1 MASLLAAPLAEV
13 CDVSTKRLFPISLLP
28 FLLTVAPSNPSGDF
42 SHGSVRREGLN
53 LYDAL
58 GEFFAV
64 EELGGDDC
72 YRCER
77 CKGLQV
83 CVLPGQAR
91 PILSC
96 IFCIALAVS

>member
-1 MASLLAAPLAEV
+1 M
-13 CDVSTKRLFPISLLP
+13 STKRLFPISLLP